1 MKMISM
7 IDKKT
12 ERTFQLSNSFYCPII
27 TEWQEQVSKF
37 VCLDYLDR
45 RMPAGISSIH
55 VFL

>member
-7 IDKKT
+7 INKKT

-45 RMPAGISSIH
+45 RMPAGISSIP